1 MATVTRQQLM
11 LQINALRAD
20 NPAWGDR
27 IKQLVDAFEADEMT
41 FDELQELIED
51 YRRQVQND
59 ASISEA
65 QTRTRTEVCLE
76 MLFNLAKAVI

>member
-1 MATVTRQQLM
+1 MATVNRQQLM
-11 LQINALRAD
+11 LQINALRSEH
-20 NPAWGDR
+20 PEWGNR
-27 IKQLVDAFEADEMT
+27 LRELVEAFESDQMT
-41 FDELQELIED
+41 FDELKELIED

>member
-20 NPAWGDR
+20 NPQWGDR
-27 IKQLVDAFEADEMT
+27 LKQLVDSFEADEMT
-41 FDELQELIED
+41 FDELKELIED

-76 MLFNLAKAVI
+76 MLFNLARAVI

>member
-11 LQINALRAD
+11 LQINALRSQH
-20 NPAWGDR
+20 PEWGNKIRD
-27 IKQLVDAFEADEMT
+27 LVDAFESDQMS

-59 ASISEA
+59 ASIKEA
-65 QTRTRTEVCLE
+65 QTRTQTEVCLE
-76 MLFNLAKAVI
+76 MLFNLARAVI